1 LNLTNNHI
9 SRIENISDAFPNLEN
24 LVLLGN
30 RLSSLQELDNLSYCR
45 NLTRLYLLNNP
56 ITEDPNYRYYVIHRV
71 PTLKVLDFQRI
82 KKEEREKATKLYG
95 ELSLLSQKEKLA
107 KMTKK
112 DKIKVED
119 RVIKLAIEKAKTV
132 EEINRLEILLKCG
145 ELSEAIL
152 DQKLIE
158 YKIF

>member
-1 LNLTNNHI
+1 M
-9 SRIENISDAFPNLEN
+9 
-24 LVLLGN
+24 
-30 RLSSLQELDNLSYCR
+30 
-45 NLTRLYLLNNP
+45 
-56 ITEDPNYRYYVIHRV
+56 IHRL
-71 PTLKVLDFQRI
+71 PNLKVLDFQRI
-82 KKEEREKATKLYG
+82 KQEEKDKAKELFG

-112 DKIKVED
+112 EKIKVAFVD
-119 RVIKLAIEKAKTV
+119 QLAIEKAKTL
-132 EEINRLEILLKCG
+132 EEVNRLEILLKCG